1 LELFDFSRGFMNFD
15 SWNSCNTAAHE
26 FAQHPGA
33 TTLPV
38 GTETK
43 QRREKKRDAEKEP
56 EEGRQ

>member
-1 LELFDFSRGFMNFD
+1 MNFD

-56 EEGRQ
+56 EEGSQES

>member
-15 SWNSCNTAAHE
+15 SWNSCNTLLLMSLL
-26 FAQHPGA
+26 PGA
-33 TTLPV
+33 KTLPV

-43 QRREKKRDAEKEP
+43 QRREKKRDAEEEP